1 MKQDMKNMKSEIMKN
16 MDTKVLHYNEMD
28 KVMEVFARLA
38 DRLDAGKVAIDHQAA
53 DGVPADLQ
61 KQ

>member
-1 MKQDMKNMKSEIMKN
+1 MKN

>member
-1 MKQDMKNMKSEIMKN
+1 MIGDMKAELKEVNA
-16 MDTKVLHYNEMD
+16 KVGHSNEMD
-28 KVMEVFARLA
+28 KVMEVFSRLA
-38 DRLDAGKVAIDHQAA
+38 DRLDTGKVAIDHQAA